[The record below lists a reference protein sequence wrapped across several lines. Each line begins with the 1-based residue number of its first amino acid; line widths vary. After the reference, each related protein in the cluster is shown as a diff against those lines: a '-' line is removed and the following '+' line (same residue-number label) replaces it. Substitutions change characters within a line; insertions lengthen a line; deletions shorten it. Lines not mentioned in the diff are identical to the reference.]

1 MMKSTRI
8 GDLLV
13 HVWPATSA
21 DAPVVVAAHGITANG
36 LSWAQVARSLDGRV
50 TLVAPDLRG
59 RAGSRDAPG
68 PYGIARHADDLIA
81 VLDGL
86 RLDGLG
92 SDGLGLDGLGLDGLD
107 VRRAVLTGH
116 SMGAFVAAVA
126 AVRHPDRVGGVV
138 LVDGGLAFPV
148 PDGTDL
154 DAVLAA
160 VLGPAVARLGMTFP
174 DRDAYRQFWQ
184 AHPAFA
190 GDWTPEVE
198 AYIQHDLIGSGPFR
212 SSCVAEAVR
221 TDGGQV
227 LVDAET
233 LAAIHSLTVPGV
245 LLYAERGLLDEPQAL
260 YDAQRVAGL
269 EMPAVAVADTNH
281 YSILIADKGAAVVA
295 DHILRAVGEAG

>member
-1 MMKSTRI
+1 
-8 GDLLV
+8 
-13 HVWPATSA
+13 
-21 DAPVVVAAHGITANG
+21 VVVAAHGITANG

-86 RLDGLG
+86 
-92 SDGLGLDGLGLDGLD
+92 GLDGLGLDGLD

-126 AVRHPDRVGGVV
+126 AVRHPDRVDGVV

-295 DHILRAVGEAG
+295 DHILRAAGVAG

>member
-1 MMKSTRI
+1 V
-8 GDLLV
+8 D
-13 HVWPATSA
+13 
-21 DAPVVVAAHGITANG
+21 
-36 LSWAQVARSLDGRV
+36 
-50 TLVAPDLRG
+50 
-59 RAGSRDAPG
+59 
-68 PYGIARHADDLIA
+68 
-81 VLDGL
+81 
-86 RLDGLG
+86 
-92 SDGLGLDGLGLDGLD
+92 
-107 VRRAVLTGH
+107 
-116 SMGAFVAAVA
+116 
-126 AVRHPDRVGGVV
+126 GVV

-295 DHILRAVGEAG
+295 DHILRAAGVAG

>member
-92 SDGLGLDGLGLDGLD
+92 LDGLGLDGLGLDGLD
-107 VRRAVLTGH
+107 AGRAVLTGH
-116 SMGAFVAAVA
+116 SMGGFVAAVA

-138 LVDGGLAFPV
+138 LVDGGLAFGV
-148 PDGTDL
+148 PAGIDI
-154 DAVLAA
+154 DAALAA

-190 GDWTPEVE
+190 GDWTLEVE

-260 YDAQRVAGL
+260 YDAQRVADL
-269 EMPAVAVADTNH
+269 EMPTVAVADTNH